1 MATRTLTYKQI
12 TDASRLLDLDPDCY
26 PSGVLEK
33 VLWNR
38 KALEPYRST
47 WQRKQMKVAR
57 RYAEREGEDIK
68 RVQQEDDE
76 ENREGKEEGEEVH
89 PLEAQ
94 MGVHLTDP
102 VAANKEIGKQA
113 QEQVEV
119 DLATITL
126 EEARQIETPNGEELT
141 EMQQMDQWAFMLE
154 LE

>member
-1 MATRTLTYKQI
+1 MATRTLTYRQI
-12 TDASRLLDLDPDCY
+12 TDASRLLDLDPDAY
-26 PSGVLEK
+26 PDGVLQK

-38 KALEPYRST
+38 KALEPHESN
-47 WQRKQMKVAR
+47 WQRRQMKVAR
-57 RYAEREGEDIK
+57 RYAETEGEEIK
-68 RVQQEDDE
+68 RV
-76 ENREGKEEGEEVH
+76 EEGEEVH
-89 PLEAQ
+89 PIEAQ

-102 VAANKEIGKQA
+102 VAADEAISEQA

-126 EEARQIETPNGEELT
+126 NEARQIDTPNGEEMD

>member
-1 MATRTLTYKQI
+1 MATRTLTYRQI

-38 KALEPYRST
+38 KALESHQSN

-57 RYAEREGEDIK
+57 RYAETDGDEIQ
-68 RVQQEDDE
+68 RV
-76 ENREGKEEGEEVH
+76 EEGEEVH

-102 VAANKEIGKQA
+102 VAADEAISEQA

-126 EEARQIETPNGEELT
+126 DEARQIETPNGEELG
-141 EMQQMDQWAFMLE
+141 EMEQMEQWAFMLE

>member
-1 MATRTLTYKQI
+1 MATRTLTYRQI

-38 KALEPYRST
+38 KALEPHRST
-47 WQRKQMKVAR
+47 WQRKQMQVAR
-57 RYAEREGEDIK
+57 RYAETEGEEIR
-68 RVQQEDDE
+68 RV
-76 ENREGKEEGEEVH
+76 EEGEEVH
-89 PLEAQ
+89 PIEAQ
-94 MGVHLTDP
+94 MSVHLTDP
-102 VAANKEIGKQA
+102 VAADEAISEQA

-126 EEARQIETPNGEELT
+126 EEARQIETPGEEDMD
-141 EMQQMDQWAFMLE
+141 EMQQMEQWAFMLE